1 KKLFSTP
8 MKTNNRPLWVEIII
22 LAMPLILS
30 MAGIMVMQF
39 VDALFLSWYSREA
52 ISAVVP
58 AGMGGYL
65 IVSPFQAMAGY
76 TSTLV
81 AHYFGAKKEHRA
93 ISATWQGIY
102 CALASG
108 CIVAAVGFFA
118 SPIFKLVGH
127 DQSVQGLESIYFAI
141 LCWGAA
147 PVAVSAAISGF
158 FTGRGKTGVV
168 MIVQLSGIALNAILA
183 YLLIFGK
190 SFFPEWGMAGAG
202 IATITAQLFST
213 LLLFA
218 AFLRTKLKDC
228 RSPWLERAF
237 NKELFWRLL
246 RFGFPTGMRF
256 GFEMLAWTGFILIL
270 GRIGIH
276 ELAASN
282 IAFRLNGI
290 AFFPVIG
297 VGQAVAI
304 LVGQA
309 QGRNDIKQT
318 IRVTFTGFILAEI
331 WMLATA
337 LIFVIFPGELYSFFS
352 GDGYAEFEKIT
363 QIGKLLLQLVAIYCI
378 LDAGN
383 IVFSSALQAAG
394 DTKWIMFFSVIA
406 HVLFLSGLMLAD
418 IYKAGIWVEWLIAT
432 IFVMAMAL
440 VWLSRFLSDKWRSI
454 QVIERHDEVY

>member
-1 KKLFSTP
+1 MKKNE
-8 MKTNNRPLWVEIII
+8 KPLWAEILR

-118 SPIFKLVGH
+118 TPIFKLVGH
-127 DQSVQGLESIYFAI
+127 DQSVQSLESIYFAI

-168 MIVQLSGIALNAILA
+168 MIIQLSGIALNAILA

-190 SFFPEWGMAGAG
+190 SFFPEWGIAGAG
-202 IATITAQLFST
+202 ISTIIAQLFST

-218 AFLRTKLKDC
+218 VFLRTKVKDC
-228 RSPWLERAF
+228 RSAWQDRAF
-237 NKELFWRLL
+237 NKELFLRLL
-246 RFGFPTGMRF
+246 RFGFPAGIRF
-256 GFEMLAWTGFILIL
+256 GFEMLAWTGFILIV
-270 GRIGIH
+270 GRIGVH

-309 QGRNDIKQT
+309 QGRRDIKQT

-331 WMLATA
+331 WMLVTA

-352 GDGYAEFEKIT
+352 GDGYAEFDKVA
-363 QIGKLLLQLVAIYCI
+363 QVGKLLLQLVAVYCI

-394 DTKWIMFFSVIA
+394 DTKWIMFFAIITHMLFIFGLVIA
-406 HVLFLSGLMLAD
+406 D
-418 IYKAGIWVEWLIAT
+418 IFKAGLLIEWLIAT
-432 IFVMAMAL
+432 VFVMTVAL
-440 VWLSRFLSDKWRSI
+440 LWLMRFLSDKWRSI
-454 QVIERHDEVY
+454 QVIERHGDVH